1 MKNLKIKQTTKAGGA
16 VGLRDDVS
24 NMPVAKK
31 TDECVCPL
39 SQTVADGCVLKY
51 IETVWIQQSLAS
63 PQMNWFVDPLPIE
76 FGIHLFVL
84 LSMDVHGGRRL
95 IGRRPTFSSTSVVLK
110 LPAIFYVTQVEIIK
124 RQTHN
129 TSLETENFF
138 SDIHPLVGYCYFHG
152 RIVFGFFFFFFF

>member
-1 MKNLKIKQTTKAGGA
+1 MCL
-16 VGLRDDVS
+16 
-24 NMPVAKK
+24 
-31 TDECVCPL
+31 
-39 SQTVADGCVLKY
+39 
-51 IETVWIQQSLAS
+51 S
-63 PQMNWFVDPLPIE
+63 PQSDSRRRLCFEVYRDRLDPTKSGVPSDELICW
-76 FGIHLFVL
+76 FVL

-152 RIVFGFFFFFFF
+152 RIVFGFFFFFFFLKERNSISRLNNSNTQSDCTLDEFGVCFEKTACQ